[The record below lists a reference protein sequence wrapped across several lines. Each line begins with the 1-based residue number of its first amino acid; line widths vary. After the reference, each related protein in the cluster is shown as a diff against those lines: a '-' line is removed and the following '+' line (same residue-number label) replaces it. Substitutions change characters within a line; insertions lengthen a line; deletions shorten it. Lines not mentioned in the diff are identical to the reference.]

1 MLSSSKN
8 TPTKTTLPLVGPSV
22 VSLLLWMVVPLVM
35 TLWFSFQR
43 YQLLSPQNRGFA
55 GWSNYSYLLSDPALW
70 TALVNTLVLSGVVL
84 AITVIA
90 GLGLALLFSQ
100 DFAGNSVARILA
112 ISPFFVMPT
121 VSALV
126 WKNMLMHPV
135 NGLFAFWGSLVGLP
149 AIDWFGN
156 WPMLSIILI
165 VSWQWTPFALLVLM
179 TALQSVDPQQK
190 EAAYLDGAGSFAVFI
205 HVVLPHLKRAIAMV
219 VMIEMIFFLTIFAE
233 IFVTTNGGP
242 GLSTTNLAFLIYI
255 RALLDFDIGVASAG
269 GIIAIILANIV
280 AIFLIRTVAKSMDD

>member
-1 MLSSSKN
+1 
-8 TPTKTTLPLVGPSV
+8 
-22 VSLLLWMVVPLVM
+22 MVVPLVM

-43 YQLLSPQNRGFA
+43 YQLLAPANRGFI
-55 GWSNYSYLLSDPALW
+55 GGGNYTFLASDPALW

-84 AITVIA
+84 VVTVVL
-90 GLGLALLFSQ
+90 GLLLALLFSQ
-100 DFAGNSVARILA
+100 EFAGNSVARILA

-135 NGLFAFWGSLVGLP
+135 NGLFAYASTLMGLP
-149 AIDWFGN
+149 AIDWFGE
-156 WPMLSIILI
+156 WPMASIILI

-179 TALQSVDPQQK
+179 TALQSVDPQLK
-190 EAAYLDGAGSFAVFI
+190 EAAYLDGAGSIGVFFHI
-205 HVVLPHLKRAIAMV
+205 VLPHLKRAIAMV
-219 VMIEMIFFLTIFAE
+219 VMIEMIFLLTIFAE

-242 GLSTTNLAFLIYI
+242 GLATTNLAFLIYI

-269 GIIAIILANIV
+269 GIIAIVLANIV
-280 AIFLIRTVAKSMDD
+280 AVFLIRTVARSIDA